1 MSDEEN
7 GVISFKYQGL
17 YYGFKFR
24 NEVNFDKLGDK
35 ITGELKNMTLQDY
48 EIMKEL
54 VIKIPKQSYHPY
66 AIDNFTG
73 IMEILNTPTN
83 FNQLDT
89 EISETD
95 RYSYIYTCINYIYI
109 IDLDKNKLLFKKI
122 LYNEENSRGCITI
135 KSEEIK
141 EFDLTNL

>member
-24 NEVNFDKLGDK
+24 NEDFDKLCEK
-35 ITGELKNMTLQDY
+35 IIAELKNMTLQDY

-54 VIKIPKQSYHPY
+54 VIKIPKKCYHPY

-73 IMEILNTPTN
+73 IMQILNNPIN
-83 FNQLDT
+83 FNQLET

-95 RYSYIYTCINYIYI
+95 RYSYIYICLNYIYI

-122 LYNEENSRGCITI
+122 LYNEKNDYGCITI

-141 EFDLTNL
+141 EFDLANL